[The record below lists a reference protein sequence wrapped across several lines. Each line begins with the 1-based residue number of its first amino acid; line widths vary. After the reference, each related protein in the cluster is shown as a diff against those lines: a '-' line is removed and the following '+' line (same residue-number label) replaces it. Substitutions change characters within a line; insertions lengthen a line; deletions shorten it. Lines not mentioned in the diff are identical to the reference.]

1 MVSLQALVVALILG
15 FIFLLFF
22 FKPAW
27 GLSLLLLEILLGG
40 NGRWVEFFNGS
51 ITPRY
56 LLAIGCL
63 MAYFFLKVTGRL
75 PMRGILTMKSMAF
88 FGAVL
93 LYGVFLGLL
102 NGNSEYY
109 QDAQVWVYL
118 LVAFIVM
125 DLGCKTG
132 VPIGLVR
139 LMLWG
144 GALVAIIQ
152 LMLMVVANINMNWL
166 SYIEPFLIQTR
177 ILITLL
183 PGTGVYYVFMG
194 NSSIYGYLIAVSVL
208 LASSKKLSPFSI
220 SKRNLW
226 FIAAVAL
233 LASMFSMT
241 RGTWLQMAV
250 TIILLGTDLLW
261 HGQLNRIIIWVVC
274 FITFIMSIIVML
286 NPTWRETF
294 IARAETM
301 LPSRNNTEDADYSI
315 EFKRKEAELQL
326 EAIRLRPLFGYG
338 FGQGAYGDNLS
349 EIAEST

>member
-233 LASMFSMT
+233 LAGMFS
-241 RGTWLQMAV
+241 
-250 TIILLGTDLLW
+250 I
-261 HGQLNRIIIWVVC
+261 
-274 FITFIMSIIVML
+274 
-286 NPTWRETF
+286 
-294 IARAETM
+294 
-301 LPSRNNTEDADYSI
+301 
-315 EFKRKEAELQL
+315 
-326 EAIRLRPLFGYG
+326 
-338 FGQGAYGDNLS
+338 
-349 EIAEST
+349 